1 VTLTDS
7 NNRYGWVSVVNHW
20 AIAVLILG
28 LIALGIVLGDM
39 PRSPQK
45 GALMTVHKTLGMVA
59 LILALVRI
67 AWATTQ
73 TRPGPIEG
81 QPAIAARLRDLLHI
95 TLFVATVALPL
106 SGILMSLYNNRDVSV
121 LGLFVIPGQGEVG
134 WMAALAHG
142 VHEWGSYLV
151 LALVAG
157 HALISL
163 KHHFLDKDPT
173 LRRMLVDN
181 RAS

>member
-1 VTLTDS
+1 MTVTDS
-7 NNRYGWVSVVNHW
+7 RDRYGWVSVINHW
-20 AIAVLILG
+20 AIAALILG

-45 GALMTVHKTLGMVA
+45 GALMNVHKTLGMVA
-59 LILALVRI
+59 LILALMRI
-67 AWATTQ
+67 AWAATQ
-73 TRPGPIEG
+73 TRPGAIEG
-81 QPAIAARLRDLLHI
+81 QPAIATRLRDLLHI

-106 SGILMSLYNNRDVSV
+106 SGVLMSLYNDRGVSV

-134 WMAALAHG
+134 WVAALSHG

-157 HALISL
+157 HSLISL
-163 KHHFLDKDPT
+163 KHHFVDKDPT
-173 LRRMLVDN
+173 LRRMLAGD
-181 RAS
+181 RT